1 MSVVYAAHVIKVDS
15 AEVFVITYGDLKLH
29 YVQHAYYIEPGGYTY
44 EAFDR
49 DTGARTREE
58 PYLEGVLGRMFG
70 GIVNYNSRGSV
81 IPMMLPCTPYDC
93 QYGSKGLINVKCS
106 QNGILIEDNTV
117 FGEERYVMLPGYR
130 NAIWHSTNPW
140 ALDAMW
146 YGYYAS
152 ADNLVVH
159 INEGSKGLCEVT
171 LDSFRKSAVM
181 RLLNPMLF
189 KSGEVWK
196 FDYRRMREIMF

>member
-1 MSVVYAAHVIKVDS
+1 MSVLYAAQVIKEDS
-15 AEVFVITYGDLKLH
+15 AEAFVVTYGDLKLH
-29 YVQHAYYIEPGGYTY
+29 RVQYAYYIVPGGYTY

-49 DTGARTREE
+49 DTGGKTREE
-58 PYLEGVLGRMFG
+58 PTLEGVLRRMFG
-70 GIVNYNSRGSV
+70 GIVNYSSGGA

-117 FGEERYVMLPGYR
+117 FGEERYIMLPGYR

-140 ALDAMW
+140 AIDAMW
-146 YGYYAS
+146 YGYYVS
-152 ADNLVVH
+152 GDNLVVH
-159 INEGSKGLCEVT
+159 INEGSKGLCEVM

-189 KSGEVWK
+189 KSDEQWK